1 MLQQWNITI
10 PFCLAYFRLLFT
22 IDSIQR
28 YFVQAVSF
36 KFLLRIIVSSNDF
49 TLDFIKIFYGFNKQI
64 IFQVQIKQ
72 IKSYLLVMKLQEKVL
87 KWVCKAQFTL
97 KDGKLS
103 FESIYKQLLM
113 TADFLS
119 AILEVCLLA
128 SIEANVPNDIFI
140 GKERDFFPWLYNQLM
155 YEISSVDSLP

>member
-1 MLQQWNITI
+1 
-10 PFCLAYFRLLFT
+10 
-22 IDSIQR
+22 
-28 YFVQAVSF
+28 
-36 KFLLRIIVSSNDF
+36 
-49 TLDFIKIFYGFNKQI
+49 
-64 IFQVQIKQ
+64 
-72 IKSYLLVMKLQEKVL
+72 MKLQEKVL

-97 KDGKLS
+97 KDVKLS

-128 SIEANVPNDIFI
+128 SIEANVPNYIFI
-140 GKERDFFPWLYNQLM
+140 CKERDFFPWLYNQLT